1 MADAPKWKICWITG
15 ATGGIGAELS
25 RQLAQRG
32 VKVAATARSADKLN
46 ALADA
51 HPNITAFSADVTDAE
66 ALKAAVA
73 KIESDLGPID
83 LAIFAAG
90 VYAPFDA
97 ENIDLEGFHRTSAV
111 NIDGVANSLAAVLPA
126 MQSRG
131 RGQLGIMG
139 SLFGYCGLPG
149 NGSYGASKAY
159 LINLAQSLELE
170 LAPKGIDVTL
180 INPGFVDTPLNASY
194 DRPKYFVIKPS
205 KAARRIIEGLEKG
218 GFEVAFPG
226 RVAAFFKTAKA
237 LPNGVLFWLLR
248 RGLMRD

>member
-1 MADAPKWKICWITG
+1 VDVADAPKWKICWITG
-15 ATGGIGAELS
+15 ATGGIGSELS
-25 RQLAQRG
+25 RRLAGRG
-32 VKVAATARSADKLN
+32 VKVAATARSADKLK
-46 ALADA
+46 ALADSHA
-51 HPNITAFSADVTDAE
+51 NITAFSADVTDAK
-66 ALKAAVA
+66 ALKATVE

-170 LAPKGIDVTL
+170 LAPKGIEVTL

-194 DRPKYFVIKPS
+194 DR
-205 KAARRIIEGLEKG
+205 
-218 GFEVAFPG
+218 
-226 RVAAFFKTAKA
+226 AK
-237 LPNGVLFWLLR
+237 
-248 RGLMRD
+248 